1 MKRLSIKYQILLI
14 TLIPIFL
21 IDVFFTY
28 TSFDSNID
36 QANELLQSKGQI
48 IAKQLAGASE
58 FNLISGND
66 QQIQYMLDQTIDTNA
81 VVLASIRDQQGKL
94 IAESVSED
102 FQADNVLNYYYY
114 RNPVMSQS
122 ISEPDVFTTDQVERG
137 NDSTIGWVHLY
148 VSRKQL
154 ETTEARITR
163 DSIIFFIIVLL
174 LAVVLTVIISRRIT
188 QPVFT
193 LLEHLKNVET
203 GRLGENIS
211 PLALNEIGAVQKGF
225 NRMTQALLSNRTQLN
240 NKIQQATQQLNV
252 AIADLESKNRELG
265 FARDE
270 AQNANKIKSE
280 FLANMSH
287 EIRTPING
295 IKGFISLISQ
305 SNLDQTQKKYA
316 DIVLK
321 STIDLTDIINEI
333 LDFSKLESGK
343 LQILE
348 DDFDL
353 HEVIEQ
359 TRDTLFI
366 TVLAKKVDLN
376 LIIYSDTP
384 RHVCGDKLRLK
395 QILLNLIGNA
405 IKFTDQGEVVIRVSV
420 DQQTQTEV
428 KVLITV
434 EDSGIGIS
442 ADDQAALFTAFSQVE
457 TADNRRFSGTGLGLA
472 ISKNLIN
479 LMGGEVSLQS
489 EVGKGSTF
497 SVLLPLKLA
506 KIAGETVAEQKDINK
521 TAMIV
526 GNHKTC
532 LQEIQSLFDRAGIT
546 TVPILLGQQVIEKIS
561 ENINQNRNSIDY
573 LVVDYRHFDKN
584 LAKLIDSEKEHGMRI
599 IAMHYDPRLIQDL
612 DRGKIDFI
620 SIINSTTSLVNLLD
634 GTATDLAV
642 ETSDNRLGPIQLH
655 PKKVLF
661 VDDNEVNLKLGS
673 ELIRIWGH
681 KVHEASSADQAMNHF
696 RKEKFDLII
705 LDIQM
710 PEIDGITLLSMMRKE
725 RPQDST
731 PVVALTANI
740 LNQEAERLLKL
751 GFDYYLSKP
760 IDENKFRTLLDGPLG
775 HKTRATDNPEIIG
788 QNNKAASVDFKQSLT
803 LASNNESLLHQI
815 FEILLRDIPQH
826 KQQLL
831 NAVQQSDYAKLSS
844 LVHKI
849 HGITCYTSLPCL
861 KSQVVSIQQQL
872 AEDSFSLLQGAVNE
886 MIEELEKIR
895 AEVESFLLQTVAP
908 SEDLVNS
915 DSVRPG

>member
-1 MKRLSIKYQILLI
+1 MKRLGIKYQILLI
-14 TLIPIFL
+14 TLIPVFL

-28 TSFDSNID
+28 TSFDSNIE

-66 QQIQYMLDQTIDTNA
+66 KQIQYMLDQTIDTNA
-81 VVLASIRDQQGKL
+81 VILASVYDQQGKL
-94 IAESVSED
+94 IAKSISEE
-102 FQADNVLNYYYY
+102 FQTDNVLNYYYY

-122 ISEPDVFTTDQVERG
+122 ISEPDVFTTDPTERTA
-137 NDSTIGWVHLY
+137 DSTIGWVHLY

-154 ETTEARITR
+154 EATEARITR
-163 DSIIFFIIVLL
+163 DSIIFFVIVLL
-174 LAVVLTVIISRRIT
+174 LSIVLTVIISRRIT
-188 QPVFT
+188 QPIFT

-203 GRLGENIS
+203 GRLGENIN

-225 NRMTQALLSNRTQLN
+225 NRMTQALLSNQTQLN
-240 NKIQQATQQLNV
+240 NKIQQATLQLND

-305 SNLDQTQKKYA
+305 SNLNHTQKKYA

-343 LQILE
+343 LQIVE

-366 TVLAKKVDLN
+366 TVLAKNIDLN

-384 RHVCGDKLRLK
+384 RYVCGDKLRLK

-405 IKFTDQGEVVIRVSV
+405 IKFTDRGEVVIRVSV
-420 DQQTQTEV
+420 EQQTQTEV
-428 KVLITV
+428 KILITV

-442 ADDQAALFTAFSQVE
+442 DEDQEPLFTAFSQVE
-457 TADNRRFSGTGLGLA
+457 TATNRRFSGTGLGLA

-479 LMGGEVSLQS
+479 LMGGDISLQS
-489 EVGKGSTF
+489 EAGKGSTF
-497 SVLLPLKLA
+497 SVLLPLRLNNRV
-506 KIAGETVAEQKDINK
+506 IEDTPEQKHDNK

-526 GNHKTC
+526 ASRKTC
-532 LQEIQSLFDRAGIT
+532 LQEIQSLFDRAGIN
-546 TVPILLGQQVIEKIS
+546 TVPILLEQPVTEKIS

-573 LVVDYRHFDKN
+573 LVVDYRHFDAD
-584 LAKLIDSEKEHGMRI
+584 LAKIVEAEKEQDMRI
-599 IAMHYDPRLIQDL
+599 IAMHYDPGLIPDL
-612 DRGKIDFI
+612 DREKIDFI
-620 SIINSTTSLVNLLD
+620 SVINTTTSLVNLLNR
-634 GTATDLAV
+634 TTTDLAV
-642 ETSDNRLGPIQLH
+642 ENSSKQKHLVQLH

-681 KVHEASSADQAMNHF
+681 EVCEANHADQAMNYY
-696 RKEKFDLII
+696 RKQNFDLII

-710 PEIDGITLLSMMRKE
+710 PDIDGITLLSMMRKE
-725 RPQDST
+725 RPEDIT

-740 LNQEAERLLKL
+740 LNQEADRLLKL

-760 IDENKFRTLLDGPLG
+760 IDEEKFRTLLDDRLDQETKIVSNPDSN
-775 HKTRATDNPEIIG
+775 KQNSKAT
-788 QNNKAASVDFKQSLT
+788 SVNFEHCLT

-815 FEILLRDIPQH
+815 FEILLRDIPEH
-826 KQQLL
+826 KQQILD
-831 NAVQQSDYAKLSS
+831 AVQQSNYAKLSAI
-844 LVHKI
+844 VHKI
-849 HGITCYTSLPCL
+849 HGITCYTSLPHL

-872 AEDSFSLLQGAVNE
+872 AQESYLLLEEAVNE
-886 MIEELEKIR
+886 IIEELENVR
-895 AEVESFLLQTVAP
+895 EEVELFLLQATAT
-908 SEDLVNS
+908 SGNS
-915 DSVRPG
+915 VDPESVGHS